1 MIFITLGSQKFQ
13 FNRILKEVD
22 RLIEEGVIL
31 EPVFAQIGSSDYEP
45 INYPFK
51 RFLSRD
57 EFAKLQSECS
67 IVITHGGT
75 GAIIGA
81 LRKGKKVIAVPRLA
95 KFGEHV
101 DDHQLQLLHQFDEM
115 QLIEPCYDIEN
126 LQLAYENLKKTEYKH
141 YVSNT
146 KAVIGAIDR
155 IIDEDINSTRN
166 KNIRDSKRHLFL
178 KKKA

>member
-1 MIFITLGSQKFQ
+1 M
-13 FNRILKEVD
+13 
-22 RLIEEGVIL
+22 
-31 EPVFAQIGSSDYEP
+31 
-45 INYPFK
+45 
-51 RFLSRD
+51 
-57 EFAKLQSECS
+57 
-67 IVITHGGT
+67 
-75 GAIIGA
+75 
-81 LRKGKKVIAVPRLA
+81 
-95 KFGEHV
+95 